1 MTLGGRA
8 SRGAHAAAGCKDRG
22 VFTVHPC
29 RSFCTQVAIQCA
41 NNLEYGELCK
51 GIACQAP
58 SIGIDE
64 TCTPG
69 PYDDVGVFG
78 CDVYRYN
85 TPSVNAAAGVR
96 ASLGALALVVACAVF
111 G

>member
-1 MTLGGRA
+1 MPELLHAGARPARDGGRGLG
-8 SRGAHAAAGCKDRG
+8 SR
-22 VFTVHPC
+22 PP
-29 RSFCTQVAIQCA
+29 QVAIQCA
-41 NNLEYGELCK
+41 NSLEYGELCK
-51 GIACQAP
+51 GIPCQAP

-85 TPSVNAAAGVR
+85 TPFVNGAPAARPAWLVAAAAAAG
-96 ASLGALALVVACAVF
+96 LAYA
-111 G
+111 